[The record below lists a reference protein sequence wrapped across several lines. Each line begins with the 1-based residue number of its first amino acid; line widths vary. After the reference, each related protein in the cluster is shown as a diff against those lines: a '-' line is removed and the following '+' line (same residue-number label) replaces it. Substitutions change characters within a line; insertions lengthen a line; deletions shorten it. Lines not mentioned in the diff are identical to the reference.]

1 MWGSVCSDF
10 FDNDDAAVICNELG
24 FSGVEKFVDVSVFG
38 SGISTMCLD
47 DLQCTGSEDKLS
59 DCTSNLYEFHNC
71 LIPKDVGLMC
81 SK

>member
-1 MWGSVCSDF
+1 MCSDF

-38 SGISTMCLD
+38 SGSGTVWLD
-47 DLQCTGSEDKLS
+47 DLQCTGNEDKLS
-59 DCTSNLYEFHNC
+59 DCTSDYYGSHNC